1 MPNGSKGDDVEGS
14 RRLAGRY
21 QLEERIGRGGMGV
34 VWRAHDE
41 LLDRPVA
48 VKEVL
53 YTALSDDDR
62 AEFNRRTIREARAA
76 GRLSHP
82 NVIVVHD
89 VIEEDGRP
97 WIVMQLV
104 RSTSL
109 GDALREHGPLV
120 PDRVAAIGAQVLDA
134 LVTAHA
140 AGILHRDVKPEN
152 VLLTP
157 DNRVV
162 LTDFGIASMTEDPSV
177 TLTGSITGTPAF
189 LPPERLSGHPATPES
204 DLWSLGATLW
214 AAVEGRS
221 PFDRGTPIA
230 SMAAVLH
237 EETPVSHRAG
247 PLAPVLDGLMC
258 KDPVRRM
265 GPDEA
270 MDLLHRAA
278 SGRWNPQGGQSRN
291 TPQNTPH
298 NTPQN
303 ATPADHPGAFAAHG
317 TSGNPGGF
325 PGQSTPR
332 DGFDGPGHFYG
343 GQPNTFGGQGGPAPA
358 PQAFGAPAYGSP
370 GTHGHPPADVTV
382 VPQDKDR
389 DKFLI
394 VTLATLLVALVG
406 IGGYFAYTTLNPAA
420 DPGVVAGGPD
430 PVTQPALEP
439 SAGPSPEPSAAPSPE
454 PTPSASD
461 APPLPQGWSEYQD
474 EDLRFAVALPPGW
487 EAYRKEGQRVYF
499 KGPGMPGYL
508 QVDLTPWEREDPVE
522 ALEVVEQ
529 ASTTKGYLRGYKRIA
544 LKRTALV
551 VGGFDAPG
559 ADWEFL
565 HTTSAG
571 VQRVYDRAF
580 RIDNQCYALYWQV
593 PQTSW
598 EKAAPWFRIFA
609 RTFRPI

>member
-1 MPNGSKGDDVEGS
+1 MEGS

-34 VWRAHDE
+34 VWRAHDD

-109 GDALREHGPLV
+109 GDALRSHGPLV

-247 PLAPVLDGLMC
+247 PLGPVLDGLMC
-258 KDPVRRM
+258 KDPARRM
-265 GPDEA
+265 GADEA
-270 MDLLHRAA
+270 MDLLHQAA
-278 SGRWNPQGGQSRN
+278 SGKWNPQGGQTRN
-291 TPQNTPH
+291 PPQN
-298 NTPQN
+298 
-303 ATPADHPGAFAAHG
+303 GV
-317 TSGNPGGF
+317 
-325 PGQSTPR
+325 
-332 DGFDGPGHFYG
+332 
-343 GQPNTFGGQGGPAPA
+343 PAPT
-358 PQAFGAPAYGSP
+358 PPEFTGGHGFGAPP
-370 GTHGHPPADVTV
+370 PPANGHTPVGPYGPGQPTYTT
-382 VPQDKDR
+382 PPPPEKDR

-406 IGGYFAYTTLNPAA
+406 IGGYFAYTTLTANG
-420 DPGVVAGGPD
+420 DPGVVAGGLD
-430 PVTQPALEP
+430 PVTRP
-439 SAGPSPEPSAAPSPE
+439 PSPE
-454 PTPSASD
+454 PTPEPTPTPTPTPDD

-474 EDLRFAVALPPGW
+474 DRLRFAVALPPGW
-487 EAYRKEGQRVYF
+487 APYRSEGQRVYF
-499 KGPGMPGYL
+499 QGPGMQGYL
-508 QVDLTPWEREDPVE
+508 QVDLTPWERDDPLE

-529 ASTTKGYLRGYKRIA
+529 ASTSKGLLRDYRRIA
-544 LKRTALV
+544 MKRTSLT
-551 VGGFDAPG
+551 VGGFAAPG
-559 ADWEFL
+559 ADWEFV
-565 HTTSAG
+565 HTTSMG
-571 VQRVYDRAF
+571 TWRVYDRAF

-593 PQTSW
+593 PEQSW
-598 EKAAPWFRIFA
+598 AKAAPWFRAFA